1 MKRNKTTLFALH
13 GMVAGLLA
21 AGLGSRGD
29 ALTIQA
35 ILRTMTPQDFFDLA
49 NQPVP
54 ESEYIL
60 AALLPEELRTTYEAR
75 TGTLRVITTPA
86 GETGMDSPYAMVGD
100 IEVNADSKPIAKWT
114 AQNVMTE
121 QLQRELQSTLINIRA
136 GVITGNALD
145 YIRNT
150 VVNWLNK
157 VIRQSFSDRHE
168 LMRGETLT
176 TGQLALRG
184 GTVDYG
190 VPSANKF
197 PKRTG
202 ANAYGASNIQFW
214 RDMRAGESQLRN
226 VRARIMSMNT
236 LHYLLDSAALQLAVT
251 SEVISAQGNVKTVT
265 IRKVVNNGQTF
276 SQDARD
282 TYTLIGYARTVKIRV
297 GKVYADQQVLPDGK
311 IILAGTNDISVTS
324 TDGTVTTRPG
334 LGRTHVG
341 PTVEG
346 DSRPGVWVNAYTPEG
361 LPMQAVARGAAN
373 SLTILDAPEK
383 LIILDTEV
391 S

>member
-1 MKRNKTTLFALH
+1 MKRNKTL
-13 GMVAGLLA
+13 LLA
-21 AGLGSRGD
+21 MQGLVASLLTAGLGSRGD
-29 ALTIQA
+29 ALTVQA

-60 AALLPEELRTTYEAR
+60 AAILPEELRATYEAK
-75 TGTLRVITTPA
+75 TGALRVITTPA
-86 GETGMDSPYAMVGD
+86 RETGMDSPYAMVGD

-121 QLQRELQSTLINIRA
+121 QLLRELQSTLINIRA

-145 YIRNT
+145 YIRTT

-157 VIRQSFSDRHE
+157 VIRQSFTDQHE
-168 LMRGETLT
+168 LMRAETLT
-176 TGQLALRG
+176 TGQLILRG

-190 VPSANKF
+190 VPAANKF
-197 PKRTG
+197 AKRTG
-202 ANAYGASNIQFW
+202 ANAYGASNVQFW
-214 RDMRAGESQLRN
+214 KDMRAGESRLRN
-226 VRARIMSMNT
+226 VRARVMSMTT

-251 SEVISAQGNVKTVT
+251 SEVMSAQGNVKTVT
-265 IRKVVNNGQTF
+265 VRKVVNNGQAF
-276 SQDARD
+276 SQDSRD

-311 IILAGTNDISVTS
+311 IILAGANDVSVTS

-334 LGRTHVG
+334 LGRTHIG

-346 DSRPGVWVNAYTPEG
+346 DSRPGVWINSYTPEG

-383 LIILDTEV
+383 LIILDTDV
-391 S
+391 A